1 MKTSQS
7 GLDFIADHEGLELTA
22 YPDPG
27 SGGEPWTIGVGHTGG
42 VKPGDTC
49 TKHEALQW
57 LAEDVETAEKAV
69 LRMVDVPLSQNQF
82 DALVSF
88 VFNCGAGNFEK
99 STLRRLLN
107 DLDYDGAKGQFP
119 RWDKAAGKVMAGLTK
134 RRHAE
139 AALFDGEYMA

>member
-1 MKTSQS
+1 MKTSQA
-7 GLDFIADHEGLELTA
+7 GLDFIAEHEGLELTA

-27 SGGEPWTIGVGHTGG
+27 SGGEPWTIGVGRAHG
-42 VKPGDTC
+42 VKQGDTC

-99 STLRRLLN
+99 STLLKLLN
-107 DLDYDGAKGQFP
+107 AGDYDGAKGQFP
-119 RWDKAAGKVMAGLTK
+119 RWNKAAGREMAGLTK

-139 AALFDGEYMA
+139 AALFDGEYLA

>member
-7 GLDFIADHEGLELTA
+7 GLDFIADHEGLELVA

-27 SGGEPWTIGVGHTGG
+27 TGGEPWTIGVGHTGG

-99 STLRRLLN
+99 STLLRLLN
-107 DLDYDGAKGQFP
+107 DLDYDGASEQFQ
-119 RWDKAAGKVMAGLTK
+119 RWNRAAGREMAGLTK

-139 AALFDGEYMA
+139 AALFDGEYQA

>member
-1 MKTSQS
+1 MKTSQA
-7 GLDFIADHEGLELTA
+7 GLDFIAEHEGLELTA

-42 VKPGDTC
+42 VKQGDTC

-57 LAEDVETAEKAV
+57 LSEDVETAENAV
-69 LRMVDVPLSQNQF
+69 NRLVTVELTQSQF

-88 VFNCGAGNFEK
+88 TFNCGAGNLAS
-99 STLRRLLN
+99 STLLKMVN
-107 DLDYDGAKGQFP
+107 DEYYDGAKRQFP
-119 RWDKAAGKVMAGLTK
+119 RWNKAAGREMAGLTK